1 MKRIKLGEGFLILLF
16 WIFIWWLISKA
27 ADNFIVP
34 SPLETGRVLAGLL
47 LDPTTYII
55 ILSSLSRVLLS
66 LIIGILLGVVFGI
79 LAGVNEFVYK
89 LLVPVVNFITATPVV
104 SFIII
109 LFMYIKNDSLVPV
122 ICGILLCFPII
133 YNNVLHGY
141 KMVSDELVSM
151 SSIYRVPMKRRI
163 MKLYI
168 PSTLPYLFAGVLT
181 SIGICWKATIAAEL
195 IGIIGNSIGLQLY
208 NGKVFLEYDHVFAWT
223 LLIVACSVIIQKVA
237 GYAIRRINI
246 YERFKVI

>member
-16 WIFIWWLISKA
+16 WIVIWWLVSAA

-34 SPLETGRVLAGLL
+34 SPLETGRVLLSLL
-47 LDPTTYII
+47 SDVGTYSI

-66 LIIGILLGVVFGI
+66 LLIGILLGVVFGI
-79 LAGVNEFVYK
+79 LAGVNEFIYK
-89 LLVPVVNFITATPVV
+89 LLVPIVNFITATPVV

-151 SSIYRVPMKRRI
+151 SNIYRVPMKRKI
-163 MKLYI
+163 VKLYI
-168 PSTLPYLFAGVLT
+168 PSTLPYLFAGTLT
-181 SIGICWKATIAAEL
+181 SVGICWKATIAAEL
-195 IGIIGNSIGLQLY
+195 IGIINNSIGLQLY
-208 NGKVFLEYDHVFAWT
+208 NGKVFLEYDYVFAWT
-223 LLIVACSVIIQKVA
+223 ILIVICSVLIQKAAQFAIQKV
-237 GYAIRRINI
+237 NI

>member
-16 WIFIWWLISKA
+16 WTLIWWFIAEA
-27 ADNFIVP
+27 ANNFIVP
-34 SPLETGRVLAGLL
+34 TPIETGKVLVGLL
-47 LDPTTYII
+47 LMKETYVI
-55 ILSSLSRVLLS
+55 ILSSLSRVLIS
-66 LIIGILLGVVFGI
+66 LVVGIILGIIFGI
-79 LAGVNEFVYK
+79 LAGVNAFVYK
-89 LLVPVVNFITATPVV
+89 LLVPLLNFITATPVV

-109 LFMYIKNDSLVPV
+109 LFMYIKNDALVPV

-141 KMVSDELVSM
+141 MMVSDELVSM
-151 SSIYRVPMKRRI
+151 SRVYQVPLLRKI

-168 PSTLPYLFAGVLT
+168 PSTLPYLFAGTLT

-195 IGIIGNSIGLQLY
+195 IGIIKDSIGLQLY

-223 LLIVACSVIIQKVA
+223 ILIVICSVLVQKFARYVI
-237 GYAIRRINI
+237 GKINI
-246 YERFKVI
+246 YERYKVI

>member
-1 MKRIKLGEGFLILLF
+1 MKQIKLGEGFLILLF
-16 WIFIWWLISKA
+16 WILLWGLVAQA
-27 ADNFIVP
+27 ANNFIVP
-34 SPLETGRVLAGLL
+34 SPLETGKVLVGLL
-47 LDPTTYII
+47 SSAETYII
-55 ILSSLSRVLLS
+55 ILSSLWRVLLS
-66 LIIGILLGVVFGI
+66 LIIGIGLGVFFGI
-79 LAGVNEFVYK
+79 IAGVNTFVYK

-109 LFMYIKNDSLVPV
+109 LFMYIQNDAYVPV
-122 ICGILLCFPII
+122 VCGILLCFPII

-151 SSIYRVPMKRRI
+151 SQVYRVPLMRRI
-163 MKLYI
+163 MKLYV
-168 PSTLPYLFAGVLT
+168 PSTLPYLFAATLT

-195 IGIIGNSIGLQLY
+195 IGIINNSIGLQLY

-223 LLIVACSVIIQKVA
+223 ILIVLCSVCIQKGARVL
-237 GYAIRRINI
+237 INKINI